1 MPKSPVQPGEV
12 IAERYLVERVLGA
25 GGMGVVVSALHRT
38 LGERVAIKL
47 LFEHAA
53 AEPKVIERFLREARA
68 AARLRSEHVV
78 RVSDVATL
86 TNGTPYLVMEFLDG
100 NDVASE
106 LSRRGP
112 LPIAEAVD
120 YVLQACE
127 ALAEAHAAGI
137 VHRDLKP
144 ANLFLASRPGGSRI
158 VKIID
163 FGIAKSEESASSLTA
178 TSGTIGSPMYM
189 SPEQI
194 RSPKAVDQRGDV
206 WSLGVTCYELLT
218 GRLPFNAESVHGTLA
233 SIVVDPPL
241 SLRSFR
247 SDLPPELEAALLP
260 CFEKDR
266 NRRYASVAELAKAL
280 APFGDAKAEERV
292 KHIEKV
298 LGSAPSRI
306 KPEPELGGD
315 PTLDAPLTVPEHATV
330 EAWTRTSS
338 APRHRFRGFAI
349 GGGALIGVVAG
360 LWVLSGEPSQRE
372 PHPAAELAPET
383 SRAAV
388 TPPTAAPVAPAA
400 APLASLAPSAAASTA
415 LAPRPRAPAPVTR
428 TARAHARPRV
438 TLPEGSAKPES
449 LPAVTAETEPPLTIK
464 ERKF

>member
-78 RVSDVATL
+78 RVSDVGTL
-86 TNGTPYLVMEFLDG
+86 ANGTPYLVMEFLDG

-144 ANLFLASRPGGSRI
+144 ANLFLAARPGGSRI

-163 FGIAKSEESASSLTA
+163 F
-178 TSGTIGSPMYM
+178 
-189 SPEQI
+189 
-194 RSPKAVDQRGDV
+194 
-206 WSLGVTCYELLT
+206 
-218 GRLPFNAESVHGTLA
+218 
-233 SIVVDPPL
+233 
-241 SLRSFR
+241 
-247 SDLPPELEAALLP
+247 
-260 CFEKDR
+260 
-266 NRRYASVAELAKAL
+266 
-280 APFGDAKAEERV
+280 
-292 KHIEKV
+292 
-298 LGSAPSRI
+298 
-306 KPEPELGGD
+306 
-315 PTLDAPLTVPEHATV
+315 
-330 EAWTRTSS
+330 
-338 APRHRFRGFAI
+338 
-349 GGGALIGVVAG
+349 
-360 LWVLSGEPSQRE
+360 
-372 PHPAAELAPET
+372 
-383 SRAAV
+383 
-388 TPPTAAPVAPAA
+388 
-400 APLASLAPSAAASTA
+400 
-415 LAPRPRAPAPVTR
+415 
-428 TARAHARPRV
+428 
-438 TLPEGSAKPES
+438 
-449 LPAVTAETEPPLTIK
+449 
-464 ERKF
+464 

>member
-78 RVSDVATL
+78 RVSDVGTL
-86 TNGTPYLVMEFLDG
+86 ANGTPYLVMEFLDG

-112 LPIAEAVD
+112 LPVAEAID

-144 ANLFLASRPGGSRI
+144 ANLFLAARPGGSRI

-194 RSPKAVDQRGDV
+194 RSPKSVDQRGDV

-247 SDLPPELEAALLP
+247 SDLPAALEAALLP
-260 CFEKDR
+260 CFEKNR
-266 NRRYASVAELAKAL
+266 SRRYASVAELARAL
-280 APFGDAKAEERV
+280 APFGDAKAQERV
-292 KHIEKV
+292 NDIEKV
-298 LGSAPSRI
+298 LASAPSRL

-315 PTLDAPLTVPEHATV
+315 PTLDAPVTVPERATA
-330 EAWTRTSS
+330 EAWTRTSD
-338 APRHRFRGFAI
+338 APRRKLRGFAI
-349 GGGALIGVVAG
+349 GGAALIGVSAG
-360 LWVLSGEPSQRE
+360 LWVLSGEPSRE
-372 PHPAAELAPET
+372 ERQPAASLVPEASKANSVAPPVLGTPALAA
-383 SRAAV
+383 SAL
-388 TPPTAAPVAPAA
+388 PPAAPAA
-400 APLASLAPSAAASTA
+400 SSAPASTELASR
-415 LAPRPRAPAPVTR
+415 PRPPASR
-428 TARAHARPRV
+428 SRAHAKPRV
-438 TLPEGSAKPES
+438 TRAESKPAISA
-449 LPAVTAETEPPLTIK
+449 EPVLTID

>member
-12 IAERYLVERVLGA
+12 IAERYLVERLLGA

-47 LFEHAA
+47 LYEDAA
-53 AEPKVIERFLREARA
+53 TQPKVIERFLREARA

-78 RVSDVATL
+78 RVSDVGVL
-86 TNGTPYLVMEFLDG
+86 DNGTPYLIMEFLDG
-100 NDVASE
+100 RDVASE

-112 LPIAEAVD
+112 LPVTEAID

-144 ANLFLASRPGGSRI
+144 ANLFLASRPGGTRI

-194 RSPKAVDQRGDV
+194 RSPKTVDQRGDV

-218 GRLPFNAESVHGTLA
+218 GRLPFSAESVHSALA
-233 SIVVDPPL
+233 SIVVDAPL
-241 SLRSFR
+241 PLQSARA
-247 SDLPPELEAALLP
+247 DLPKALEAALLP

-266 NRRYASVAELAKAL
+266 NRRYANVGELAQAL
-280 APFGDAKAEERV
+280 APFGDAKASERV
-292 KHIEKV
+292 AQIEKV
-298 LGSAPSRI
+298 LGAEIRRTR
-306 KPEPELGGD
+306 PEPELGGD
-315 PTLDAPLTVPEHATV
+315 PTLDGPLTAPEHRTV
-330 EAWTRTSS
+330 EAWTRTSYS
-338 APRHRFRGFAI
+338 PKRKFRGLLI
-349 GGGALIGVVAG
+349 GATALIGAVAAVG
-360 LWVLSGEPSQRE
+360 VFSDRLSQDQEPQ
-372 PHPAAELAPET
+372 PAASLAPEAPT
-383 SRAAV
+383 REPAAS
-388 TPPTAAPVAPAA
+388 TAPRAPAA
-400 APLASLAPSAAASTA
+400 AVSAPAPAAASA
-415 LAPRPRAPAPVTR
+415 PVPPIVAAAPRDPAPITR
-428 TARAHARPRV
+428 AARAQRRPRV
-438 TLPEGSAKPES
+438 ARSESKPVTS
-449 LPAVTAETEPPLTIK
+449 VPALNTPITIE